1 MSAND
6 YASRI
11 KAARERLSIGQRR
24 FGRRLN
30 VGVSTIQNWEH
41 ERRQPQGL
49 YQERL
54 EAVLREIE
62 DGQP

>member
-24 FGRRLN
+24 FGRRL
-30 VGVSTIQNWEH
+30 
-41 ERRQPQGL
+41 ERRQTQGL